1 MGVKVSAAFHLPLNL
16 PHAAK
21 VSTRLVFF
29 MERWCSSGILRPT
42 AESAHARVWELG
54 LRICGCLAPCLDE
67 EDNPPDMEAQ
77 DIARRVSDLG
87 RALVQE
93 VEFIGLGDDR
103 FGQAVRNL
111 FECLSR
117 GQEGAA
123 LSLRAGENPDS
134 PLRP

>member
-54 LRICGCLAPCLDE
+54 LRICGCLAPCL
-67 EDNPPDMEAQ
+67 EAQ

-93 VEFIGLGDDR
+93 GEFIGLGDDR